1 VRGIFATS
9 DAPWVETRLGADRTR
24 ERGYQYRKLFESGAI
39 VINGTDPPVEDINP
53 VANFYSSVT
62 RIMDDGRV
70 FQPEQRLTR
79 VQALATYTVNPA
91 FAGFE
96 EDLKGTLSVGKLA
109 DITVLS
115 RDILTI
121 PDDEILGT
129 EVVYTIIAGEVRYS
143 GGE

>member
-1 VRGIFATS
+1 
-9 DAPWVETRLGADRTR
+9 
-24 ERGYQYRKLFESGAI
+24 
-39 VINGTDPPVEDINP
+39 
-53 VANFYSSVT
+53 
-62 RIMDDGRV
+62 MDDGTV
-70 FQPEQRLTR
+70 FQPEQRMTR
-79 VQALATYTVNPA
+79 AQALATYTVNPA

-129 EVVYTIIAGEVRYS
+129 EVVYTIVAGEVRYS